1 MTRPAGSLSPLL
13 AATGVL
19 GGASLALIT
28 LTSPGAT
35 RMFAWPWSL
44 AHAVALGAPALGL
57 ILRTFDRSRPLTLP
71 SAGWRWVA
79 LAVTFTVFASAIAS
93 PYRSAS
99 LLFGAL
105 PLAAVAAFLVIF
117 DGLHADPARMEQ
129 RRHQLWRSAAWFG
142 VTIELTSLALWLAG
156 IVIPN
161 GGHIFDARNP
171 HPLGHS
177 NYTAG
182 LALLML
188 PGFCASA
195 FRTRGPARIGAAVAT
210 VLAAA
215 MLFTSG
221 SRGGVLA
228 LGALLASAFLAVRM
242 APGKKWLIA
251 LGCTV
256 AALVFALANP
266 RTRAL
271 FSPPNP
277 NLPPNISN
285 VQRSAMAVAGWRLGL
300 DRPLLGWGPGTT
312 PLAYPRYRAGL
323 DGGAENVLQL
333 HSLPVQ
339 VWAELGFAGLAA
351 ALAFI
356 AAALRH
362 PRRDSVAAITLAGYA
377 VFSLFDWQL
386 DVPVFAFA
394 LATLAALLASPDPG
408 PPSANRSRLTG
419 MLAIIFV
426 AGVLGLGRPD
436 PTPELNGRALALA
449 RDPAQS
455 DRAIAL
461 LRESLAQNPDQEI
474 AHFNLGWLLVVRD
487 SGASETHFRAA
498 ARLVP
503 DKGGV
508 YFGLGLAA
516 LNQGKPDETARAF
529 ALECLNDPAFLTSPW
544 WSQGEIGRLRPAT
557 LARLAEFEIR
567 IAAQLPPAG
576 WTAREA
582 RYLGALTAWIAGT
595 ADQRQ
600 VATAANTTKRRAYFS
615 GAVDAHAFDIGPG
628 RSFRRQRTGYPV
640 LMRNLDLETPVDLFD
655 VQVSARLDDQ
665 LAAVF
670 PTKGWLPSPL
680 LLALLDAPVSP
691 KN

>member
-19 GGASLALIT
+19 GGAGLALIT

-44 AHAVALGAPALGL
+44 AYAVALGAPALGL
-57 ILRTFDRSRPLTLP
+57 ILRTLDRSRPLTLP
-71 SAGWRWVA
+71 SAGGRWVA

-105 PLAAVAAFLVIF
+105 PLSAVAAFLVIF
-117 DGLHADPARMEQ
+117 DWLHADPARTEQ

-142 VTIELTSLALWLAG
+142 VAIELTSLVLWLAW
-156 IVIPN
+156 IVVPN
-161 GGHIFDARNP
+161 GGRIFDARNP
-171 HPLGHS
+171 YPLGHS

-195 FRTRGPARIGAAVAT
+195 LRPRGPARIGAAVGTA
-210 VLAAA
+210 LAVV
-215 MLFTSG
+215 MLLSSG
-221 SRGGVLA
+221 SRGGVLSLGA
-228 LGALLASAFLAVRM
+228 VLAGALLATRM
-242 APGKKWLIA
+242 PRGRKCLVA
-251 LGCTV
+251 LGCV
-256 AALVFALANP
+256 GAAIVLALANP

-271 FSPPNP
+271 FSPPDAGAPP
-277 NLPPNISN
+277 NLSN

-333 HSLPVQ
+333 HSLPIQ
-339 VWAELGFAGLAA
+339 IWAELGFAGLAA

-356 AAALRH
+356 AVALRH
-362 PRRDSVAAITLAGYA
+362 SRHDRVAAITLAGYA
-377 VFSLFDWQL
+377 VFSLSDWQL

-394 LATLAALLASPDPG
+394 LATLAALLAGPDPE
-408 PPSANRSRLTG
+408 PPSASRSRLTG
-419 MLAIIFV
+419 ALAIIFV
-426 AGVLGLGRPD
+426 AGVLSLGRPD
-436 PTPELNGRALALA
+436 PTPEWNVRALALA
-449 RDPAQS
+449 RDPAQA

-461 LRESLAQNPDQEI
+461 LRESLARNPDQEI

-487 SGASETHFRAA
+487 SVAAEAHFRAA
-498 ARLVP
+498 AHLVP

-516 LNQGKPDETARAF
+516 LNQGKPDEAARAF

-557 LARLAEFEIR
+557 LARLAEFEDR

-576 WTAREA
+576 WSAREA
-582 RYLGALTAWIAGT
+582 RYLGVLTAWIAGT
-595 ADQRQ
+595 ADLHQ
-600 VATAANTTKRRAYFS
+600 VAAAANTAERRAYFS
-615 GAVDAHAFDIGPG
+615 GIVDAHAFDVGAG

-655 VQVSARLDDQ
+655 VQVSTRLHGQ
-665 LAAVF
+665 LTAVF
-670 PTKGWLPSPL
+670 PAKGWLPSPL
-680 LLALLDAPVSP
+680 LLALLDERVSP